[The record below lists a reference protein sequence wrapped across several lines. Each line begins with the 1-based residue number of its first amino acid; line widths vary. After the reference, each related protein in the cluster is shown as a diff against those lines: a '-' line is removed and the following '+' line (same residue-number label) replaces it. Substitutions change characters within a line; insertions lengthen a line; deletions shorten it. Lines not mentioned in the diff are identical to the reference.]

1 MCAYLV
7 LIPTLI
13 GDEPTTALLP
23 SLLLE
28 LNSLRHFIV
37 ENEKAARRFIK
48 QAGVQTP
55 QKELNIK
62 EYSKHSKETLSAYM
76 EPLLAGHNVGLMSDA
91 GCPGVADPGADIVR
105 EAHRRGIRVVPR
117 VGASSIILALMA
129 SGLNGQ
135 SFSFHGYIPIN
146 RQEKRQRLKQM
157 ESDSSRFKQ
166 TQIWIETP
174 FRNNAHIIDLLEML
188 SPTTKLC
195 IAAGITTVREYIS
208 TRQVRDWQSR
218 FPDLDNI
225 PAVFLLSS

>member
-1 MCAYLV
+1 MYAYLV

-13 GDEPTTALLP
+13 GDEPATSLLP

-48 QAGVQTP
+48 QVGVQTP
-55 QKELNIK
+55 QKELIIK
-62 EYSKHSKETLSAYM
+62 EYSKHSNEALSAYM

-91 GCPGVADPGADIVR
+91 GCPGVADPGAEIVR
-105 EAHRRGIRVVPR
+105 EAHRRGIRVLPR

-135 SFSFHGYIPIN
+135 SFTFHGYIPIN
-146 RQEKRQRLKQM
+146 KQEKRQKLKQM
-157 ESDSSRFKQ
+157 ESDSLRFNQ

-174 FRNNAHIIDLLEML
+174 FRNNAHVTDLLNML
-188 SPTTKLC
+188 SSTTQLC
-195 IAAGITTVREYIS
+195 IAAGITTSREYIS
-208 TRQVRDWQSR
+208 TCQVRDWRTSL
-218 FPDLDNI
+218 PNLDNI

>member
-13 GDEPTTALLP
+13 GDEPATSLLP

-37 ENEKAARRFIK
+37 ENEKAARLFIK

-55 QKELNIK
+55 QKELIIR
-62 EYSKHSKETLSAYM
+62 EYSKHSKEPLSVYM

-91 GCPGVADPGADIVR
+91 GCPGVADPGAKIVH
-105 EAHRRGIRVVPR
+105 EAHRRGIRVLPR

-135 SFSFHGYIPIN
+135 SFTFHGYIPIN
-146 RQEKRQRLKQM
+146 KQEKRQRLKQM
-157 ESDSSRFKQ
+157 ESDSLRFNQ

-174 FRNNAHIIDLLEML
+174 FRNNTHITDLLDIL
-188 SPTTKLC
+188 SPNTQLC

-208 TRQVRDWQSR
+208 TRQVRDWR
-218 FPDLDNI
+218 VNLPNLDNI
-225 PAVFLLSS
+225 PAVFLLGA